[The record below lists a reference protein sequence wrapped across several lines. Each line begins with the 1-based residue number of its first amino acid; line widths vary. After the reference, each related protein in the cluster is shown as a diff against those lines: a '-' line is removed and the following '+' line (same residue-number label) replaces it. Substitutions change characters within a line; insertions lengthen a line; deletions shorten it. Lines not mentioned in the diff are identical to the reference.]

1 MGNLCGGEDIK
12 REESLRK
19 LFDLYDRD
27 GGFNLGKEELIVLSK
42 YLHDKEVMRL
52 NEEII
57 ALTIQLGKFEDT
69 TAEHYVAHLIKNKR
83 KIEYKDFKK
92 LVKNIGAPEL
102 TQLLM
107 EAKVIEYKRLQRE
120 VNMI

>member
-1 MGNLCGGEDIK
+1 MGNLCGGRDEK
-12 REESLRK
+12 RDELLRE

-52 NEEII
+52 NEEIV

-69 TAEHYVAHLIKNKR
+69 TAEHYVSHLVKSKK
-83 KIEYKDFKK
+83 KIEHTDFKK
-92 LVKNIGAPEL
+92 LVKNVGAPEL